1 MHGSHA
7 AAGFAAYDTMRRAG
21 EAYSRHPLEAQD
33 SLVLHNSLAASPAS
47 VALDHQVRK
56 SCHYIDCIV
65 VFMKINRYVAIFD
78 IFSFSVFSFIS

>member
-7 AAGFAAYDTMRRAG
+7 AAGFAAYDTMRRA

-47 VALDHQVRK
+47 VALEHQVI
-56 SCHYIDCIV
+56 IDQ
-65 VFMKINRYVAIFD
+65 
-78 IFSFSVFSFIS
+78 

>member
-7 AAGFAAYDTMRRAG
+7 AAGFAAYDTMRRA

-47 VALDHQVRK
+47 VALEHQVSYRK
-56 SCHYIDCIV
+56 MYHHSI
-65 VFMKINRYVAIFD
+65 KQ
-78 IFSFSVFSFIS
+78 SVLI

>member
-7 AAGFAAYDTMRRAG
+7 AAGFAAYDTMRRA

-47 VALDHQVRK
+47 VALEHQVITFK
-56 SCHYIDCIV
+56 FFILSCVRYISGLLQDYAKMNKPDGVCV
-65 VFMKINRYVAIFD
+65 
-78 IFSFSVFSFIS
+78 S

>member
-7 AAGFAAYDTMRRAG
+7 AAGFAAYDTMRRA

-47 VALDHQVRK
+47 VALEHQVITIIQFLIHVNSILHRSLISK
-56 SCHYIDCIV
+56 IYILS
-65 VFMKINRYVAIFD
+65 INH
-78 IFSFSVFSFIS
+78 

>member
-7 AAGFAAYDTMRRAG
+7 AAGFAAYDTMRRA

-47 VALDHQVRK
+47 VALEHQVITIIQFLINVNSILHPVSLISK
-56 SCHYIDCIV
+56 IYILS
-65 VFMKINRYVAIFD
+65 INH
-78 IFSFSVFSFIS
+78 

>member
-7 AAGFAAYDTMRRAG
+7 AAGFAAYDTMRRA

-47 VALDHQVRK
+47 VALEHQVIT
-56 SCHYIDCIV
+56 SIQ
-65 VFMKINRYVAIFD
+65 FLINVNSILHPGR
-78 IFSFSVFSFIS
+78 

>member
-56 SCHYIDCIV
+56 SCHYINCILV
-65 VFMKINRYVAIFD
+65 NRYVAIFD
-78 IFSFSVFSFIS
+78 IFSFSVFSFI

>member
-56 SCHYIDCIV
+56 LCHYIYGII
-65 VFMKINRYVAIFD
+65 VFMNSTDV
-78 IFSFSVFSFIS
+78 IS

>member
-7 AAGFAAYDTMRRAG
+7 AAGFAAYDTMRRA

-47 VALDHQVRK
+47 VALEHQVSNK
-56 SCHYIDCIV
+56 SSYYIISSSN
-65 VFMKINRYVAIFD
+65 MI
-78 IFSFSVFSFIS
+78 IFSGIKIVEL

>member
-56 SCHYIDCIV
+56 
-65 VFMKINRYVAIFD
+65 
-78 IFSFSVFSFIS
+78 

>member
-7 AAGFAAYDTMRRAG
+7 AAGFAAYDTMRRA

-47 VALDHQVRK
+47 VALEHQVITIIQFLINVNSILHRSLISK
-56 SCHYIDCIV
+56 IYILS
-65 VFMKINRYVAIFD
+65 INH
-78 IFSFSVFSFIS
+78 

>member
-7 AAGFAAYDTMRRAG
+7 AAGFAAYDTMRRA

-47 VALDHQVRK
+47 VALEHQVITIIQFLIHVNSILHPGR
-56 SCHYIDCIV
+56 
-65 VFMKINRYVAIFD
+65 
-78 IFSFSVFSFIS
+78 

>member
-7 AAGFAAYDTMRRAG
+7 AAGFAAYDTMRRA

-47 VALDHQVRK
+47 VALEHQVINQWELWQQSLRLLFNNK
-56 SCHYIDCIV
+56 YVTNTVI
-65 VFMKINRYVAIFD
+65 KILKI
-78 IFSFSVFSFIS
+78 

>member
-7 AAGFAAYDTMRRAG
+7 AAGFAAYDTMRRA

-47 VALDHQVRK
+47 VALEHQVITIIQFLIHVNSLLYPGR
-56 SCHYIDCIV
+56 
-65 VFMKINRYVAIFD
+65 
-78 IFSFSVFSFIS
+78 

>member
-7 AAGFAAYDTMRRAG
+7 AAGFAAYDTMRRA

-47 VALDHQVRK
+47 VALEHQV
-56 SCHYIDCIV
+56 ITIIQ
-65 VFMKINRYVAIFD
+65 FLINVNSILHPVR
-78 IFSFSVFSFIS
+78 

>member
-7 AAGFAAYDTMRRAG
+7 AAGFAAYDTMRRA

-47 VALDHQVRK
+47 VALEHQVITFK
-56 SCHYIDCIV
+56 
-65 VFMKINRYVAIFD
+65 VFYRSICSLLNRLLLAF
-78 IFSFSVFSFIS
+78 FLK